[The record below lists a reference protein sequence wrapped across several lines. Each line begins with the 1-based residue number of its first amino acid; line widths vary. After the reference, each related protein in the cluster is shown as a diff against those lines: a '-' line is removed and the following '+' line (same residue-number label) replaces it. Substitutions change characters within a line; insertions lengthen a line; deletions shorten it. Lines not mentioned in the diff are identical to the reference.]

1 MNSDSVLQV
10 ENLST
15 QLGDAA
21 QPVNAV
27 SDVSFEL
34 QRGKTFVLVGESG
47 CGKSMIALSLMR
59 LLPPSGRI
67 VGGEVRLNGTSLLDL
82 SEEAMRKQRGGG
94 IGMIFQEP
102 MTSLNP
108 VMRVGDQ
115 VLEAVKL
122 HDPGSASTM
131 NARVVELFRS
141 VGIPEPERRVNEYP
155 HQLSGGMKQRVMI
168 AMALAGRP
176 EVLIADE
183 PTTALD
189 VTIQAQVLEVLRD
202 VQRQTGMAILMIT
215 HDLGVV
221 AEMADEVGVMYA
233 GQLIERASVKDFFAS
248 PKHPY
253 SQKLFRSLPSNDK
266 RTESLEI
273 IPGIVPALNQYFS
286 GCRFAERCAL
296 REPSCDNELPA
307 WQGDAST
314 GYRCHL
320 VGDTQLPVSSAQIDV
335 PKVENTASALVDIRQ
350 LKVHFPIRKGVL
362 RRTVGHVKAVDGV
375 DLSIKKGSTVAL
387 VGESGC
393 GKTTV
398 GKALLQ
404 LLDVAEGEVNFD
416 GHDLMSLSGET
427 LRKLRRE
434 FQIIFQDPASSMNPR
449 MLVEDIVAEGLI
461 AQNIE
466 PDRAARRQRVIE
478 LLNQVG
484 LPESALLRYPHE
496 FSGGQRQRIAIARAL
511 AVSPKFIVCDEPT
524 SALDVSVQA
533 QVLNLLKQLQRD
545 LSLSYLFIT
554 HNISVV
560 AYLADEVAVMYLGR
574 IVEYG
579 SVQQVLQAPQHPYT
593 QALLT
598 AVPVADP
605 GRERNV
611 IRLEGDLPSPSNPPA
626 GCHFHER
633 CPLADS
639 KCRERYPVTVDLGE
653 GHKAACWRL
662 NDHE

>member
-1 MNSDSVLQV
+1 MSSDSVLQV

-67 VGGEVRLNGTSLLDL
+67 VGGEVILNGTSLLDL

-122 HDPGSASTM
+122 HDPGSISAM

-233 GQLIERASVKDFFAS
+233 GQLIERASVKDFLLLLS
-248 PKHPY
+248 IPTVKSY
-253 SQKLFRSLPSNDK
+253 SDHYQATISERSL
-266 RTESLEI
+266 
-273 IPGIVPALNQYFS
+273 
-286 GCRFAERCAL
+286 
-296 REPSCDNELPA
+296 
-307 WQGDAST
+307 
-314 GYRCHL
+314 
-320 VGDTQLPVSSAQIDV
+320 
-335 PKVENTASALVDIRQ
+335 
-350 LKVHFPIRKGVL
+350 
-362 RRTVGHVKAVDGV
+362 
-375 DLSIKKGSTVAL
+375 
-387 VGESGC
+387 
-393 GKTTV
+393 
-398 GKALLQ
+398 
-404 LLDVAEGEVNFD
+404 
-416 GHDLMSLSGET
+416 
-427 LRKLRRE
+427 
-434 FQIIFQDPASSMNPR
+434 
-449 MLVEDIVAEGLI
+449 
-461 AQNIE
+461 
-466 PDRAARRQRVIE
+466 
-478 LLNQVG
+478 
-484 LPESALLRYPHE
+484 
-496 FSGGQRQRIAIARAL
+496 
-511 AVSPKFIVCDEPT
+511 
-524 SALDVSVQA
+524 
-533 QVLNLLKQLQRD
+533 
-545 LSLSYLFIT
+545 
-554 HNISVV
+554 
-560 AYLADEVAVMYLGR
+560 
-574 IVEYG
+574 
-579 SVQQVLQAPQHPYT
+579 
-593 QALLT
+593 
-598 AVPVADP
+598 
-605 GRERNV
+605 
-611 IRLEGDLPSPSNPPA
+611 
-626 GCHFHER
+626 
-633 CPLADS
+633 
-639 KCRERYPVTVDLGE
+639 
-653 GHKAACWRL
+653 
-662 NDHE
+662 

>member
-1 MNSDSVLQV
+1 MSSDTVLQV

-15 QLGDAA
+15 QLGDAM

-67 VGGEVRLNGTSLLDL
+67 TGGEVILNGTSLLDL

-122 HDPGSASTM
+122 HDPASTSVM
-131 NARVVELFRS
+131 NARVIDLFRS

-168 AMALAGRP
+168 AIALAGRP

-233 GQLIERASVKDFFAS
+233 GQMIERASVKDFFAQ
-248 PKHPY
+248 PQHPY
-253 SQKLFRSLPSNDK
+253 SQKLFRSLPSDDK
-266 RTESLEI
+266 RAESLEI
-273 IPGIVPALNQYFS
+273 IPGIVPALNQTFS

-296 REPSCDNELPA
+296 RESRCDTQQPA
-307 WQGDAST
+307 WQGSAT
-314 GYRCHL
+314 AGYRCHL
-320 VGDTQLPVSSAQIDV
+320 SENTQLPVANALLDD
-335 PKVENTASALVDIRQ
+335 PKVDNASTELVDIRH

-362 RRTVGHVKAVDGV
+362 RRTVGHVKAVD
-375 DLSIKKGSTVAL
+375 DIDMSIKRGSTVAL

-398 GKALLQ
+398 GKAILQ
-404 LLDVAEGEVNFD
+404 LLDVAEGRVNFD
-416 GHDLMSLSGET
+416 LYLM
-427 LRKLRRE
+427 
-434 FQIIFQDPASSMNPR
+434 
-449 MLVEDIVAEGLI
+449 MLE
-461 AQNIE
+461 
-466 PDRAARRQRVIE
+466 
-478 LLNQVG
+478 
-484 LPESALLRYPHE
+484 
-496 FSGGQRQRIAIARAL
+496 
-511 AVSPKFIVCDEPT
+511 
-524 SALDVSVQA
+524 
-533 QVLNLLKQLQRD
+533 
-545 LSLSYLFIT
+545 
-554 HNISVV
+554 
-560 AYLADEVAVMYLGR
+560 
-574 IVEYG
+574 
-579 SVQQVLQAPQHPYT
+579 
-593 QALLT
+593 
-598 AVPVADP
+598 
-605 GRERNV
+605 
-611 IRLEGDLPSPSNPPA
+611 
-626 GCHFHER
+626 
-633 CPLADS
+633 
-639 KCRERYPVTVDLGE
+639 
-653 GHKAACWRL
+653 
-662 NDHE
+662 